1 MSEEI
6 NPTSYNRP
14 DRPILSDSDI
24 NGLGQAIITLNKEM
38 WVLTDRL
45 NVMEAVMAENG
56 VDIVEQVKT
65 YQPDEAL
72 QAKLKAENEALIDR
86 VLSAIAGT

>member
-1 MSEEI
+1 MSEET
-6 NPTSYNRP
+6 NPTAYNRP
-14 DRPILSDSDI
+14 NRPILEDTDM
-24 NGLGQAIITLNKEM
+24 NGLGQAIITLTKEI

-45 NVMEAVMAENG
+45 HIMEAVMAENG

-65 YQPDEAL
+65 YQPDEAM
-72 QAKLKAENEALIDR
+72 QAKLKLENEALIDR

>member
-1 MSEEI
+1 MSEET
-6 NPTSYNRP
+6 NPTAYNRP
-14 DRPILSDSDI
+14 NRPILEDADM
-24 NGLGQAIITLNKEM
+24 NGLGQAIITLTKEI

-45 NVMEAVMAENG
+45 HVMEAVMKENG
-56 VDIVEQVKT
+56 VDIVDQLRT

-72 QAKLKAENEALIDR
+72 HAKLKAENEALIDR

>member
-1 MSEEI
+1 MSEET
-6 NPTSYNRP
+6 NPTAYNRP
-14 DRPILSDSDI
+14 NRPILEDADM
-24 NGLGQAIITLNKEM
+24 NGLGQAIITLTKEI

-45 NVMEAVMAENG
+45 HVMEAVMKENG
-56 VDIVEQVKT
+56 VDIVDQLRT

-72 QAKLKAENEALIDR
+72 QTKLKAENEALIDR

>member
-1 MSEEI
+1 MSEET
-6 NPTSYNRP
+6 NPTAYNRP
-14 DRPILSDSDI
+14 NRPILEDTDM
-24 NGLGQAIITLNKEM
+24 NGLGQAIITLTKEI

-45 NVMEAVMAENG
+45 HIMEAVMKENG
-56 VDIVEQVKT
+56 VDIVDQVRT

-72 QAKLKAENEALIDR
+72 HAKLKAENEALIDR

>member
-1 MSEEI
+1 MSEEQ

-14 DRPILSDSDI
+14 NRPILEDTDM
-24 NGLGQAIITLNKEM
+24 NGLGQAIITLTKEI

-45 NVMEAVMAENG
+45 HIMEAVMAKNG

-65 YQPDEAL
+65 YQPDEAM
-72 QAKLKAENEALIDR
+72 QAKLKLENEALIDR

>member
-1 MSEEI
+1 MSEET
-6 NPTSYNRP
+6 NPTAYNRP
-14 DRPILSDSDI
+14 NRPILEDADM
-24 NGLGQAIITLNKEM
+24 NGLGQAIITLTKEI

-45 NVMEAVMAENG
+45 HVMEAVMKENG
-56 VDIVEQVKT
+56 VDIVDQVRT

-72 QAKLKAENEALIDR
+72 HAKLKAQNEALIDR

>member
-1 MSEEI
+1 MSEET
-6 NPTSYNRP
+6 NPTAYNRP
-14 DRPILSDSDI
+14 NRPILEDADM
-24 NGLGQAIITLNKEM
+24 NGLGQAIITLTKEI

-45 NVMEAVMAENG
+45 HVMEAVMAENG
-56 VDIVEQVKT
+56 VDIVDQLRA

-72 QAKLKAENEALIDR
+72 QTKLNAENEALIDR

>member
-1 MSEEI
+1 MSEET
-6 NPTSYNRP
+6 NPTAYNRP
-14 DRPILSDSDI
+14 NRPILKDADM
-24 NGLGQAIITLNKEM
+24 NGLGQAIITLTKEI

-45 NVMEAVMAENG
+45 HVMEAVMKENG
-56 VDIVEQVKT
+56 VDIVDQLRT

-72 QAKLKAENEALIDR
+72 HAKLKAENEALIDR

>member
-1 MSEEI
+1 MSEET
-6 NPTSYNRP
+6 NPTAYNRP
-14 DRPILSDSDI
+14 NRPILEDTDM
-24 NGLGQAIITLNKEM
+24 NGLGQAIITLTKEI

-45 NVMEAVMAENG
+45 HIMEAVMAENG

-65 YQPDEAL
+65 YQPDEAM
-72 QAKLKAENEALIDR
+72 QAKLKVENEALIDR